1 MEAYV
6 VGSERGATAALL
18 ADVKHALSLSE
29 ADERDLDDE
38 DEDMDDEKGGKPH
51 VLVSTIEASDCSSIT
66 STMRALIG
74 GFVHGDDG
82 DSAEE
87 EESEDRSWRLAPYD
101 INLLVQWFRRMQSR
115 RGELQIGIM
124 KTILKSVL
132 SS

>member
-1 MEAYV
+1 M
-6 VGSERGATAALL
+6 
-18 ADVKHALSLSE
+18 
-29 ADERDLDDE
+29 
-38 DEDMDDEKGGKPH
+38 
-51 VLVSTIEASDCSSIT
+51 LVSTIEASDCSSIT

-115 RGELQIGIM
+115 RGELRIDFM
-124 KTILKSVL
+124 KRILNGTLPS
-132 SS
+132 